1 MFLLLLLLQAP
12 TGLVGLHQGV
22 VDVFVGGVGVS
33 VGLLPLVQLLF
44 DWTQG
49 IVDLRGRGVR
59 RIRRTLRIADLLSHI
74 CSWQKQKDGRKDEM
88 NPRLISFLPFSSL

>member
-1 MFLLLLLLQAP
+1 MFLLLLLQVP

-22 VDVFVGGVGVS
+22 VDVIAGGVGVS

-44 DWTQG
+44 DGTQG

-59 RIRRTLRIADLLSHI
+59 HIRRTLRIADLLTHI
-74 CSWQKQKDGRKDEM
+74 CSWQRQKDGSKDEM
-88 NPRLISFLPFSSL
+88 NPRLIPSLPFSSF